1 MRRRYHED
9 AHENHER
16 WVISYADFIT
26 LLFAFFV
33 VMYSISSVNDGKYR
47 VLSDSLVTA
56 FDSRS
61 RTLDPVSVGDNL
73 MSGDSREQSLIELP
87 VPGDFPA
94 DDNYRYSIDGLLEDV
109 PAGQL
114 AGADTGA
121 LTSGGGDPSPGQGG
135 GTLTPEARAWQ
146 QLSSDL
152 EGALGGL
159 LSQGEARIVDKGEW
173 LEVNIQSSVLFAV
186 GQADMAAEA
195 RTLLKPVAALLVGN
209 GRQVQVEGHTDNL
222 PIETEQ
228 FPSNWE
234 LSSARAAS
242 VVRWFM
248 EQGIDGA
255 GLSAI
260 GYGEYRPVADNGTP
274 EGRRANRRIAI
285 LLSRQTDDSG
295 AGLGDAGQSS
305 ALGKAPASPAGRD
318 NGATAGERDNAGAA
332 GSASQAETNPASV
345 APVRLVDFRL
355 TNAELSRPLPKGA
368 PPVPLRFERI
378 SLDQA
383 RERWQIQRSSEG
395 EAR

>member
-1 MRRRYHED
+1 
-9 AHENHER
+9 
-16 WVISYADFIT
+16 
-26 LLFAFFV
+26 
-33 VMYSISSVNDGKYR
+33 
-47 VLSDSLVTA
+47 LSDSLVTA
-56 FDSRS
+56 FDARS

-73 MSGDSREQSLIELP
+73 MSGDTREQALIELP

-109 PAGQL
+109 PPRQPASAGSA
-114 AGADTGA
+114 AG
-121 LTSGGGDPSPGQGG
+121 TSGGADKTQGPGG

-146 QLSSDL
+146 QLSTEV

-159 LSQGEARIVDKGEW
+159 LAQGEARIVDKGEW
-173 LEVNIQSSVLFAV
+173 LEVNIQSSVLFGV
-186 GQADMAAEA
+186 GQAEMAADA
-195 RTLLKPVAALLVGN
+195 RTLLAPVAALLAGE

-242 VVRWFM
+242 VVRWFIT
-248 EQGIDGA
+248 QGIDGE

-260 GYGEYRPVADNGTP
+260 GYGEYRPMADNGTD

-285 LLSRQTDDSG
+285 LVSRETDADAAGTETAGQTAMGDGTAGSSSAPAAATDAGEAGNAGNLGSLPPAN
-295 AGLGDAGQSS
+295 AGL
-305 ALGKAPASPAGRD
+305 
-318 NGATAGERDNAGAA
+318 AA
-332 GSASQAETNPASV
+332 VTPR
-345 APVRLVDFRL
+345 RLVDFRL

-395 EAR
+395 GTR

>member
-56 FDSRS
+56 FDARS

-73 MSGDSREQSLIELP
+73 MSGDSQEQALIELP

-94 DDNYRYSIDGLLEDV
+94 DDNYRYSIDGLLDDV
-109 PAGQL
+109 PPGQPASAQAAAGAS
-114 AGADTGA
+114 AGADTSQGK
-121 LTSGGGDPSPGQGG
+121 GG

-146 QLSSDL
+146 ALSTEV

-159 LSQGEARIVDKGEW
+159 LAQGEARIVDKGEW
-173 LEVNIQSSVLFAV
+173 LEVNIQSSVLFGV
-186 GQADMAAEA
+186 GQADMAADA
-195 RTLLKPVAALLVGN
+195 RSLLKPIAALLAGK
-209 GRQVQVEGHTDNL
+209 GHQVQVEGHTDNL
-222 PIETEQ
+222 PIETDQ

-248 EQGIDGA
+248 EQGIDGE

-260 GYGEYRPVADNGTP
+260 GYGEYRPIADNGTV

-285 LLSRQTDDSG
+285 LVSRDTEG
-295 AGLGDAGQSS
+295 ATPVTRNTGQSPVAANTTANPS
-305 ALGKAPASPAGRD
+305 GQDRATDASD
-318 NGATAGERDNAGAA
+318 ATPVGSPKVTNA
-332 GSASQAETNPASV
+332 NPASV
-345 APVRLVDFRL
+345 SPARLVDFRL

-395 EAR
+395 GAR